1 MKFVSFKDLWTMNDY
16 LGILDE
22 ERKEIYKLNGFGL
35 SREYTSMQDLI
46 ENFNQEDY
54 DRIQEVLATEE
65 RRVRTFTT
73 GNVKI
78 LPPLER
84 TVHDII
90 CAGFNYMDHLK
101 EIKKDTTSKPLNSVY
116 FTKRAS
122 VIIGPNDEID
132 GHLDIDEALDYE
144 VELAVIIG
152 KKGYKISAEEAED
165 YIFGYTIMND
175 ISARGLQGK
184 YRQWFIGKSLDTFTS
199 MGPAIVYKDEL
210 KMPFNLEISS
220 YLNGELRQ
228 SSNTDLMITNIK
240 DMIAELSQG
249 ITLEPGDII
258 STGTCSGVGVGF
270 KPPKYMKSKDVI
282 ECKIERIGTLRNVVK

>member
-1 MKFVSFKDLWTMNDY
+1 MQFAAFKDLKSKKEY
-16 LGILDE
+16 IGIAAED
-22 ERKEIYKLNGFGL
+22 KFFEINSLGL
-35 SREYTSMQDLI
+35 SREYKDIQDII
-46 ENFNQEDY
+46 ENFSQKDCEKIKNILKEKDY
-54 DRIQEVLATEE
+54 KNINI
-65 RRVRTFTT
+65 FKTT
-73 GNVKI
+73 DVKI
-78 LPPLER
+78 LSPIKK

-122 VIIGPNDEID
+122 VIIGQDDEID

-152 KKGYKISAEEAED
+152 KKGYKIKAEDAEE

-199 MGPAIVYKDEL
+199 IGPVIVYKDEL
-210 KMPFNLEISS
+210 KMPFDLEISS
-220 YLNGELRQ
+220 YVNGEQRQ
-228 SSNTDLMITNIK
+228 LSNTNLMITNIQN
-240 DMIAELSQG
+240 MIAELSQG
-249 ITLEPGDII
+249 ITLEPGDVI

-270 KPPKYMKSKDVI
+270 KPPKYMKSKDVV
-282 ECKIERIGTLRNVVK
+282 ECKIERIGTLRNTVK

>member
-1 MKFVSFKDLWTMNDY
+1 MQFAAFKDLKSEKEY
-16 LGILDE
+16 IGIAAGENFL
-22 ERKEIYKLNGFGL
+22 EINSLGL
-35 SREYTSMQDLI
+35 SREYKNMQDII
-46 ENFNQEDY
+46 ENFSQKDCEK
-54 DRIQEVLATEE
+54 IQNILKEKNY
-65 RRVRTFTT
+65 RNINIFKTT
-73 GNVKI
+73 DVKI
-78 LPPLER
+78 LSPIKK

-122 VIIGPNDEID
+122 VIIGQDDEID
-132 GHLDIDEALDYE
+132 GHFDIDEALDYE

-152 KKGYKISAEEAED
+152 KKGYKIKAEDAED

-199 MGPAIVYKDEL
+199 IGPVIVYKDEL
-210 KMPFNLEISS
+210 KMPFDLEISS
-220 YLNGELRQ
+220 YVNGELRQ
-228 SSNTDLMITNIK
+228 SSNTNLMITNIR

-270 KPPKYMKSKDVI
+270 KPPKYMKSKDIV
-282 ECKIERIGTLRNVVK
+282 ECKIERIGTLRNTVK

>member
-1 MKFVSFKDLWTMNDY
+1 MQFTAFKDLKSQREY
-16 LGILDE
+16 IGILE
-22 ERKEIYKLNGFGL
+22 GENILEINSLGL
-35 SREYTSMQDLI
+35 SREYKDMQDII
-46 ENFNQEDY
+46 ENFSQKDCEKIQNILQEKDFNNA
-54 DRIQEVLATEE
+54 DIFKTAE
-65 RRVRTFTT
+65 
-73 GNVKI
+73 VKI
-78 LPPLER
+78 LSPIKK

-122 VIIGPNDEID
+122 VIIGQDDEID

-152 KKGYKISAEEAED
+152 KKGYKIKAEDAEE

-199 MGPAIVYKDEL
+199 IGPVIVYKDEL
-210 KMPFNLEISS
+210 KMPFDLEISS
-220 YLNGELRQ
+220 YVNGELRQ
-228 SSNTDLMITNIK
+228 SSNTNLMITNIK

-270 KPPKYMKSKDVI
+270 KPPKYMKSKDIV
-282 ECKIERIGTLRNVVK
+282 ECKIERIGTLRNIVK

>member
-1 MKFVSFKDLWTMNDY
+1 MQFAAFKDLKSKKEY
-16 LGILDE
+16 IGIAAEDNFF
-22 ERKEIYKLNGFGL
+22 EINSLGL
-35 SREYTSMQDLI
+35 SREYKDMQDII
-46 ENFNQEDY
+46 ENFSQKDCEKIKNILKEKDY
-54 DRIQEVLATEE
+54 KKINIFKTAD
-65 RRVRTFTT
+65 
-73 GNVKI
+73 VKI
-78 LPPLER
+78 LSPIKK

-122 VIIGPNDEID
+122 VIIGQDDEID

-152 KKGYKISAEEAED
+152 KKGYKIKAEDAEE

-199 MGPAIVYKDEL
+199 IGPVIVYKDEL
-210 KMPFNLEISS
+210 KMPFDLEISS
-220 YLNGELRQ
+220 YVNGEQRQ
-228 SSNTDLMITNIK
+228 LSNTNLMITNIQN
-240 DMIAELSQG
+240 MIAELSQG

-270 KPPKYMKSKDVI
+270 KPPKYMKSKDVV
-282 ECKIERIGTLRNVVK
+282 ECKIERIGTLRNTVK

>member
-1 MKFVSFKDLWTMNDY
+1 MQFAAFKDLKSKKEY
-16 LGILDE
+16 IGIAAED
-22 ERKEIYKLNGFGL
+22 KFFEINSLGL
-35 SREYTSMQDLI
+35 SREYKDMQDII
-46 ENFNQEDY
+46 ENFSQKDCEKIKNILKEKDY
-54 DRIQEVLATEE
+54 KNINI
-65 RRVRTFTT
+65 FKTT
-73 GNVKI
+73 DVKI
-78 LPPLER
+78 LSPIKK

-122 VIIGPNDEID
+122 VIIGQDDEID

-152 KKGYKISAEEAED
+152 KKGYKIKAEDAEE

-199 MGPAIVYKDEL
+199 IGPVIVYKDEL
-210 KMPFNLEISS
+210 KMPFDLEISS
-220 YLNGELRQ
+220 YVNGEQRQ
-228 SSNTDLMITNIK
+228 LSNTNLMITNIQN
-240 DMIAELSQG
+240 MIAELSQG

-270 KPPKYMKSKDVI
+270 KPPKYMKSKDVV
-282 ECKIERIGTLRNVVK
+282 ECKIERIGTLRNTVK

>member
-1 MKFVSFKDLWTMNDY
+1 MQFAAFKDLKSKKEY
-16 LGILDE
+16 IGIAAED
-22 ERKEIYKLNGFGL
+22 KFFEINSLGL
-35 SREYTSMQDLI
+35 SREYKDMQDII
-46 ENFNQEDY
+46 ENFSKKDFEKIKNILKEKYYKNINIFKTAD
-54 DRIQEVLATEE
+54 
-65 RRVRTFTT
+65 
-73 GNVKI
+73 VKI
-78 LPPLER
+78 LSPIKK

-122 VIIGPNDEID
+122 VIIGQDDEID

-152 KKGYKISAEEAED
+152 KKGYKIKAEDAEE

-199 MGPAIVYKDEL
+199 IGPVIVYKDEL
-210 KMPFNLEISS
+210 KMPFDLEISS
-220 YLNGELRQ
+220 YVNGEQRQ
-228 SSNTDLMITNIK
+228 LSNTNLMITNIQNI
-240 DMIAELSQG
+240 IAELSQG

-270 KPPKYMKSKDVI
+270 KPPKYMKSKDVV
-282 ECKIERIGTLRNVVK
+282 ECKIERIGTLRNAVK

>member
-1 MKFVSFKDLWTMNDY
+1 MQFTAFKDLKSQREY
-16 LGILDE
+16 IGIFEGENIL
-22 ERKEIYKLNGFGL
+22 EINSLGL
-35 SREYTSMQDLI
+35 SREYKDMQDVI
-46 ENFNQEDY
+46 ENFSHKDCEKIQNILQEKDFNNA
-54 DRIQEVLATEE
+54 DIFKTAE
-65 RRVRTFTT
+65 
-73 GNVKI
+73 VKI
-78 LPPLER
+78 LSPIKK

-122 VIIGPNDEID
+122 VIIGQDDEID

-152 KKGYKISAEEAED
+152 KKGYKIKAEDAEE

-199 MGPAIVYKDEL
+199 IGPVIVYKDEL
-210 KMPFNLEISS
+210 KIPFDLEISS
-220 YLNGELRQ
+220 YVNGELRQ
-228 SSNTDLMITNIK
+228 SSNTNLMITNIR

-270 KPPKYMKSKDVI
+270 KPPKYMKSKDIV
-282 ECKIERIGTLRNVVK
+282 ECKIERIGTLRNIVK

>member
-1 MKFVSFKDLWTMNDY
+1 MQFTAFKDLKSQREY
-16 LGILDE
+16 IGIFEGENIL
-22 ERKEIYKLNGFGL
+22 EINSLGL
-35 SREYTSMQDLI
+35 SREYKDMQDII
-46 ENFNQEDY
+46 ESFSHKDCEKIQNILQEKDFNNADIFKTAE
-54 DRIQEVLATEE
+54 
-65 RRVRTFTT
+65 
-73 GNVKI
+73 VKI
-78 LPPLER
+78 LSPIKK

-122 VIIGPNDEID
+122 VIIGQDDEID

-152 KKGYKISAEEAED
+152 KKGYKIKAEDAEE

-199 MGPAIVYKDEL
+199 IGPVIVYKDEL
-210 KMPFNLEISS
+210 KMPFDLEISS
-220 YLNGELRQ
+220 YVNGELRQ
-228 SSNTDLMITNIK
+228 SSNTNLMITNIR

-270 KPPKYMKSKDVI
+270 KPPKYMKSKDIV
-282 ECKIERIGTLRNVVK
+282 ECKIERIGTLRNIVK

>member
-1 MKFVSFKDLWTMNDY
+1 MQFAAFKDLKSKKEY
-16 LGILDE
+16 IGIAAED
-22 ERKEIYKLNGFGL
+22 KFFEINSLGL
-35 SREYTSMQDLI
+35 SREYKDIQDII
-46 ENFNQEDY
+46 ENFSQKDCEKIKNILKEKDY
-54 DRIQEVLATEE
+54 KNINI
-65 RRVRTFTT
+65 FKTT
-73 GNVKI
+73 DVKI
-78 LPPLER
+78 LSPIKK

-122 VIIGPNDEID
+122 VIIGQDDEID

-152 KKGYKISAEEAED
+152 KKGYKIKAEDAEE

-199 MGPAIVYKDEL
+199 IGPVIVYKDEL
-210 KMPFNLEISS
+210 KMPFDLEISS
-220 YLNGELRQ
+220 YVNGEQRQ
-228 SSNTDLMITNIK
+228 LSNTNLMITNIQN
-240 DMIAELSQG
+240 MIAELSQG

-270 KPPKYMKSKDVI
+270 KPPKYMKSKDVV
-282 ECKIERIGTLRNVVK
+282 ECKIERIGTLRNTVK

>member
-1 MKFVSFKDLWTMNDY
+1 MQFTAFKDLKSQREY
-16 LGILDE
+16 IGIFEGENIL
-22 ERKEIYKLNGFGL
+22 EINSLGL
-35 SREYTSMQDLI
+35 SREYKDMQDII
-46 ENFNQEDY
+46 ESFSHKDCEKIQNILQEKDFNNADIFKTAE
-54 DRIQEVLATEE
+54 
-65 RRVRTFTT
+65 
-73 GNVKI
+73 VKI
-78 LPPLER
+78 LSPIKK

-122 VIIGPNDEID
+122 VIIGQDDEID

-152 KKGYKISAEEAED
+152 KKGYKIKAEDAEE

-199 MGPAIVYKDEL
+199 IGPVIVYKDEL
-210 KMPFNLEISS
+210 KMPFDLAISS
-220 YLNGELRQ
+220 YVNGELRQ
-228 SSNTDLMITNIK
+228 SSNTNLMITNIR

-270 KPPKYMKSKDVI
+270 KPPKYMKSKDIV
-282 ECKIERIGTLRNVVK
+282 ECKIERIGTLRNIVK

>member
-1 MKFVSFKDLWTMNDY
+1 MQFAAFKDLKSKKEY
-16 LGILDE
+16 IGIPAED
-22 ERKEIYKLNGFGL
+22 KFFEINSLGL
-35 SREYTSMQDLI
+35 SREYKDIQDII
-46 ENFNQEDY
+46 ENFSQKDCEKIKNILKEKDY
-54 DRIQEVLATEE
+54 KNINI
-65 RRVRTFTT
+65 FKTT
-73 GNVKI
+73 DVKI
-78 LPPLER
+78 LSPIKK

-122 VIIGPNDEID
+122 VIIGQDDEID

-152 KKGYKISAEEAED
+152 KKGYKIKAEDAEE

-199 MGPAIVYKDEL
+199 IGPVIVYKDEL
-210 KMPFNLEISS
+210 KMPFDLEISS
-220 YLNGELRQ
+220 YVNGEQRQ
-228 SSNTDLMITNIK
+228 LSNTNLMITNIQN
-240 DMIAELSQG
+240 MIAELSQG

-270 KPPKYMKSKDVI
+270 KPPKYMKSKDVV
-282 ECKIERIGTLRNVVK
+282 ECKIERIGTLRNTVK

>member
-1 MKFVSFKDLWTMNDY
+1 
-16 LGILDE
+16 
-22 ERKEIYKLNGFGL
+22 
-35 SREYTSMQDLI
+35 
-46 ENFNQEDY
+46 
-54 DRIQEVLATEE
+54 
-65 RRVRTFTT
+65 
-73 GNVKI
+73 
-78 LPPLER
+78 
-84 TVHDII
+84 
-90 CAGFNYMDHLK
+90 MDHLK

-122 VIIGPNDEID
+122 VIIGQDDEID

-152 KKGYKISAEEAED
+152 KKGYKIKAEDAEE

-199 MGPAIVYKDEL
+199 IGPVIVYKDEL
-210 KMPFNLEISS
+210 KILFDLEISS
-220 YLNGELRQ
+220 YVNGELRQ
-228 SSNTDLMITNIK
+228 SSNTNLMITNIR

-270 KPPKYMKSKDVI
+270 KPPKYMKSKDIV
-282 ECKIERIGTLRNVVK
+282 ECKIERIGTLRNIVK

>member
-1 MKFVSFKDLWTMNDY
+1 MQFTAFKDLNSQREY
-16 LGILDE
+16 IGIFEGENIL
-22 ERKEIYKLNGFGL
+22 EINSLGL
-35 SREYTSMQDLI
+35 SREYKDMQDII
-46 ENFNQEDY
+46 ESFSHKDCEKIQNILQEKDFNNADIFKTAE
-54 DRIQEVLATEE
+54 
-65 RRVRTFTT
+65 
-73 GNVKI
+73 VKI
-78 LPPLER
+78 LSPIKK

-122 VIIGPNDEID
+122 VIIGQDDEID

-152 KKGYKISAEEAED
+152 KKGYKIKAEDAEE

-199 MGPAIVYKDEL
+199 IGPVIVYKDEL
-210 KMPFNLEISS
+210 KMPFDLAISS
-220 YLNGELRQ
+220 YVNGELRQ
-228 SSNTDLMITNIK
+228 SSNTNLMITNIR

-270 KPPKYMKSKDVI
+270 KPPKYMKSKDIV
-282 ECKIERIGTLRNVVK
+282 ECKIERIGTLRNIVK